1 MTLAAPRTFLIDALE
16 FPSPS
21 VKAKYNSLK
30 TAIRIEI
37 TRNRSQSTDEKSFI
51 MSHLAT
57 LDTSLHERLPQ
68 SSMTLFEAKAKKQLS
83 FEQIGKELGRSE
95 VAVAAIFYGQS
106 RPSEEDIKKL
116 SSILDVPL
124 PALTQQLAGFPDRG
138 RVIEMPPREPLMYRL
153 YEIVQNYGPAYKA
166 VLNEKFGDGIMSAI
180 SFSTKVEKETD
191 DKGDWAVITLRGKW

>member
-1 MTLAAPRTFLIDALE
+1 
-16 FPSPS
+16 
-21 VKAKYNSLK
+21 
-30 TAIRIEI
+30 
-37 TRNRSQSTDEKSFI
+37 
-51 MSHLAT
+51 
-57 LDTSLHERLPQ
+57 
-68 SSMTLFEAKAKKQLS
+68 MTLFEAKAKKQLS

-153 YEIVQNYGPAYKA
+153 YEIVQNYGPAYK
-166 VLNEKFGDGIMSAI
+166 VGI
-180 SFSTKVEKETD
+180 FSSDAENMLTLCYATGSVERE
-191 DKGDWAVITLRGKW
+191 IR